1 MMNLEKIIS
10 EVQQYI
16 NDNPS
21 TIQKSRMDIMIYLE
35 ARYPG
40 MSLSDAVNIV
50 EDLFF
55 EKRIIGV

>member
-1 MMNLEKIIS
+1 MNLEEIIS

-21 TIQKSRMDIMIYLE
+21 IIQKSRMDIMIYLE

-55 EKRIIGV
+55 EKGIIGI

>member
-1 MMNLEKIIS
+1 MNLEKIIS

>member
-1 MMNLEKIIS
+1 MNLEEIIS

-16 NDNPS
+16 NDNPFI
-21 TIQKSRMDIMIYLE
+21 IQKSRMDIMIYLE

-55 EKRIIGV
+55 EKGIIGT

>member
-1 MMNLEKIIS
+1 MNLEEIIS

-16 NDNPS
+16 NDNPFI
-21 TIQKSRMDIMIYLE
+21 IQKSRMDIMIYLE